1 MRNIL
6 SNGFL
11 RFCARQS
18 SKGLFWLRR
27 IAPAIIFG
35 FLSLC
40 VYAQNDAGELRLQ
53 LRDSTGL
60 PLQCSAEVVSKAA
73 EFRVSSTTDR
83 LGNLTLRALP
93 FGLYSVRVRHPGFS
107 DRVLEVQ
114 ITSRVPLDVAI
125 SLAIEPVTSNIVVN
139 AADTLLDPRS
149 TGSISQVGTTTLETR
164 SASLPGR
171 SVIDLVVSQPGWLL
185 ESNGVL
191 HPRGSEYQVQ
201 YIIDGVPYTENRSP
215 SFAPGADVDDVQS
228 MQVLTSDFPAEYG
241 RKLGGVIEVNSKSH
255 FEDGLHG
262 EFVASGGSF
271 DTAAGHGSVTFVHD
285 KTAIRV
291 SGEDE
296 GTDRYLDPPVA
307 QNYTNHGTIHG
318 GQLRFDRE
326 LSAKDHLTFSLEHKA
341 AQFEVP
347 DEFVQQ
353 QAGQVQFRRAPETT
367 GTATYEHV
375 ISKNALVDFRIMS
388 RDVSASLFSNQNS
401 TPIIANQQRGFR
413 ETYAKSTVSILQTA
427 VHNLKAGI
435 DVDYSTIQEQF
446 GYQIT
451 NFSFFD
457 SSTPAHFAFN
467 GSGDD
472 REESAFIEDNI
483 HLGQW
488 TVSAGLRYDHYD
500 LLVNRS
506 ALSPRIGV
514 GWYWPRAALNLH
526 ASFDRAFQTPA
537 LENILLSSSPATQ
550 MLNSNV
556 LRLPVQPSVGDY
568 WNIGI
573 TKSLFGQL
581 RMDADWYRR
590 SARDFADDDVL
601 LNTSV
606 SFPISFRRGAIYGAE
621 AKLLLPQWKR
631 FSGFI
636 NYSYMVGF
644 AFTPVTGGLFLG
656 NDASSGLSGN
666 TRFPVS
672 QDQRNTVSG
681 REVLQITPRFWIAGG
696 LAYGSGLPT
705 EFDGTIAEA
714 LQQYGATI
722 VDRVNFDRDRIRP
735 SLAINVGLG
744 LSLYKRGPVNIR
756 FQADGENLN
765 NRLNLINFAGLFSG
779 TGIAAPRNVG
789 LRLQSSF

>member
-1 MRNIL
+1 MGNIF
-6 SNGFL
+6 SH
-11 RFCARQS
+11 RSSAPQS
-18 SKGLFWLRR
+18 SKRLLCPPKIALAILFCFV
-27 IAPAIIFG
+27 PV
-35 FLSLC
+35 C

-53 LRDSTGL
+53 VRDSTGL

-107 DRVLEVQ
+107 DRVVEVQ
-114 ITSRVPLDVAI
+114 ITSRVPLDVDI
-125 SLAIEPVTSNIVVN
+125 SLSIEPMTSNIVVN
-139 AADTLLDPRS
+139 AADTLLDPRT

-185 ESNGVL
+185 ESNGTL

-201 YIIDGVPYTENRSP
+201 YIINGIPYTENRSP
-215 SFAPGADVDDVQS
+215 SFAPGVDADDVQS
-228 MQVLTSDFPAEYG
+228 MQVLTNDFPAEYG
-241 RKLGGVIEVNSKSH
+241 RKLGGVIEINSKNH

-262 EFVASGGSF
+262 ELVASGGSF
-271 DTAAGHGSVTFVHD
+271 DTAAAHGSVTFVHD

-296 GTDRYLDPPVA
+296 GTERYLDPPVQ
-307 QNYTNHGTIHG
+307 QNYTNHGTLNGEQVGLDH
-318 GQLRFDRE
+318 E
-326 LSAKDHLTFSLEHKA
+326 LSTRDHLSFSVENKS

-353 QAGQVQFRRAPETT
+353 QAGQVQFRRTPETS

-375 ISKNALVDFRIMS
+375 ISRNALVDFRIMS

-401 TPIIANQQRGFR
+401 TPIIANQRRGFR
-413 ETYAKSTVSILQTA
+413 ETYAKSTLSMQRG
-427 VHNLKAGI
+427 VHSLKAGI
-435 DVDYSTIQEQF
+435 DADYAPIQEQF
-446 GYQIT
+446 AYQIT
-451 NFSFFD
+451 NSSIFD
-457 SSTPAHFAFN
+457 PTTPVQFAFN
-467 GSGDD
+467 GRRQD
-472 REESAFIEDNI
+472 REEAAFIEDNI

-488 TVSAGLRYDHYD
+488 TVSGGLRYDHYG

-506 ALSPRIGV
+506 ALSPRIGL
-514 GWYWPRAALNLH
+514 GWYWPGAALNLH
-526 ASFDRAFQTPA
+526 ASFDRVFQTPA

-550 MLNSNV
+550 ILNSNV
-556 LRLPVQPSVGDY
+556 VRLPVQPSIGNY
-568 WNIGI
+568 WNVGI
-573 TKSLFGQL
+573 TKAFLAKL
-581 RMDADWYRR
+581 RVDANCYRR
-590 SARDFADDDVL
+590 SVRDFADDDVL
-601 LNTSV
+601 LNTGV
-606 SFPISFRRGAIYGAE
+606 NFPISFRRGVIYGAE
-621 AKLLLPQWKR
+621 AKLQLPDWRKLA
-631 FSGFI
+631 GFI

-656 NDASSGLSGN
+656 DDAGSGLIGN
-666 TRFPVS
+666 TRFPIS

-681 REVLQITPRFWIAGG
+681 REILQITQRFWLAGG

-722 VDRVNFDRDRIRP
+722 VDRVNFDRDRVRP
-735 SLAINVGLG
+735 SLAVNVAMGLD
-744 LSLYKRGPVNIR
+744 LYKRGPVDIR
-756 FQADGENLN
+756 FQADAENLN
-765 NRLNLINFAGLFSG
+765 NRLNVINFAGLFSG
-779 TGIAAPRNVG
+779 TGIAAPRSFG
-789 LRLQSSF
+789 LRLRSNF